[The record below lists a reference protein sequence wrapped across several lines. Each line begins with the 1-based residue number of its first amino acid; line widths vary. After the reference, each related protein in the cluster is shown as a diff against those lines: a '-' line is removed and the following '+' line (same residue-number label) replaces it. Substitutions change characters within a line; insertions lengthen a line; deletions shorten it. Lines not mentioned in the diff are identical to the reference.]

1 MDKIFSDRL
10 AATLNYLIE
19 VNEYVSDAKLEKQV
33 IRSLDFLEQM
43 IQQDQEVHRYFSVP
57 GNLWSESGGLSDYA
71 HLAHLFIRAAS
82 RFENLHYSDVAS
94 RLVHVSISK
103 FYDEI
108 NGVFIEPT
116 IGSNGNVEYLMSL
129 NGLLVQ
135 AMISLGDR
143 LDEKEQNIIE
153 RVITYYSLMG
163 KVLEDRLWDA
173 VDWDFT
179 ENYVAYLAAIDQFD
193 PD

>member
-1 MDKIFSDRL
+1 MQVMLNVLAYKMTLPDSMFAPRIHHQWYPDLLSLEVKVGSGRAGLAEELRKMGHAVKIV
-10 AATLNYLIE
+10 E
-19 VNEYVSDAKLEKQV
+19 WG
-33 IRSLDFLEQM
+33 
-43 IQQDQEVHRYFSVP
+43 P
-57 GNLWSESGGLSDYA
+57 GK
-71 HLAHLFIRAAS
+71 RS
-82 RFENLHYSDVAS
+82 RFGNIHNSDVAS

-103 FYDEI
+103 INDEI